1 MNNSL
6 KKELKNLAGDISGDL
21 FTSLS
26 DRLMYATDASEYRN
40 IPIAVSRPKGPEDI
54 KKLVLFAL
62 RNRIS
67 LIPRGAGTSLA
78 GQVVGSGIVVDAG
91 KYMNRIVEINT
102 EEKWVRVEPGVVL
115 DELNL
120 ELAKH
125 GLFFGPET
133 STSNRCMMGG
143 MAGNNACGSRSL
155 IYGSTRDHVLSM
167 KVILAD
173 GSDMEFGV
181 VSGDEFSEKCERE
194 SFESDLYRNIRD
206 ILIDDENQE
215 EIKKEFPRNDIKR
228 RNTGYAIDI
237 LLDSIPF
244 GGKQSFNFS
253 KLLTGSE
260 GTLAFTTEL
269 KLNLVPLPPKE
280 SVLLCAHF
288 NTLKESVKANLVV
301 LDHKPRAIEL
311 MDKFILDCTKN
322 NIEQSKNRF
331 FLKGDPEAIL
341 IIEFSAETKNE
352 LTKKISKLESDLRG
366 CGLGYHYP
374 AIYGEDIEKV
384 WSLRKAGLGV
394 IYNIPGD
401 HKPVSVIEDTA
412 VHPEDLM
419 DYINDFELILEKY
432 DLQGIYH
439 GHISTGELHL
449 RPMINLKDKDGVR
462 LFRAIAEDVA
472 ALVKKYRGSLSG
484 EHGDGILRSEFIP
497 MMIGEKNYELLRR
510 IKKSW
515 DPHNIFNPGKI
526 IDSPPMDSGLRYSTG
541 KPERSIDTFF
551 DFSGEMGIIR
561 AVERCNGSGDCRK
574 SDLIGGTMCPS
585 YMATGDE
592 RNTTRARANILREFI
607 TNSEKKNPFDHEE
620 IYDILD
626 LCLSC
631 KGCKSECPS
640 SVDMAKYKA
649 EFLQQYY
656 KSHRIPLRTRL
667 IGYISTLNRI
677 GSVFPSLYN
686 FVVSSKVLSGLMK
699 RIIGFAPARS
709 IPVLSKITLKA
720 WARKNISGEESAN
733 GVVYLFADEFTDYN
747 DTEIGIKAITILQQL
762 GYQVIIPKH
771 LESGRTFLSK
781 GMVKK
786 ASEIAKKNINLLK
799 DIINDNIP
807 LIGIEPSA
815 ILTFRDEYPELAGP
829 DLKDNAK
836 SMGENCLMFDE
847 FICREIGKGN
857 IHRDQFTDSQLK
869 IRLHGHC
876 HQKSIASTT
885 STKKMLSFPENYNV
899 DEIPSGCCG
908 MAGSFGFEKEHYDLS
923 MKVGE
928 LVLFPEVRN
937 TSAEIMISAPGTSC
951 RQQIKDGTGRDALHP
966 IEIFHDALKIK

>member
-1 MNNSL
+1 VNKSL
-6 KKELKNLAGDISGDL
+6 KKELKILGGEISGDI

-26 DRLMYATDASEYRN
+26 ERLIYATDASEYRG
-40 IPIAVSRPKGPEDI
+40 IPLAVARPKHPEDI

-62 RNRIS
+62 SNRIS

-78 GQVVGSGIVVDAG
+78 GQVVGSGIIVDAG
-91 KYMNRIVEINT
+91 KYMNRVIEIDP
-102 EEKWVRVEPGVVL
+102 EGKWVRVEPGVVL

-120 ELAKH
+120 ILAEQ

-133 STSNRCMMGG
+133 STSSRCMLGG

-173 GSDMEFGV
+173 GSEAEFGT
-181 VSGDEFSEKCERE
+181 VSNDEFERKCNCSTLEA
-194 SFESDLYRNIRD
+194 SIYRNLKE
-206 ILIDDENQE
+206 ILNNEENRKQ
-215 EIKKEFPRNDIKR
+215 IKDQFPRPDIKR

-237 LLDSIPF
+237 LLDSAPF
-244 GGKQSFNFS
+244 GGKQSFNLS

-280 SVLLCAHF
+280 NVLICAHF
-288 NTLKESVKANLVV
+288 NTLKESVEANLFV
-301 LDHKPRAIEL
+301 LEHKPRAVEL
-311 MDKFILDCTKN
+311 MDKFILDCTKS

-341 IIEFSAETKNE
+341 IIEFGAETKSE
-352 LTKKISKLESDLRG
+352 LKEKVLELESDLRG
-366 CGLGYHYP
+366 RGLGFHFP

-419 DYINDFELILEKY
+419 SFILDFEKVLEKY

-472 ALVKKYRGSLSG
+472 AIVKKYGGSLSG

-497 MMIGEKNYELLRR
+497 MMIGVKNYELLKR
-510 IKKSW
+510 IKKTW
-515 DPHNIFNPGKI
+515 DPYGIFNPGKI
-526 IDSPPMDSGLRYSTG
+526 IDPPPMDTGLRYSPG
-541 KPERSIDTFF
+541 KPERSIETFF
-551 DFSGEMGIIR
+551 DFTNEMGILR
-561 AVERCNGSGDCRK
+561 AAEKCNGSGDCRK
-574 SDLIGGTMCPS
+574 SDLMGGTMCPS
-585 YMATGDE
+585 FMATGDE
-592 RNTTRARANILREFI
+592 RNTTRARANILREFL
-607 TNSEKKNPFDHEE
+607 TNSKKANPFDHEE
-620 IYDILD
+620 IYEILD

-640 SVDMAKYKA
+640 SVDMAKLKA
-649 EFLQQYY
+649 EFMQQYY
-656 KSHRIPLRTRL
+656 LSHRIPLRSRL

-677 GSVFPSLYN
+677 GSFFPSLYN
-686 FVVSSKVLSGLMK
+686 FLISNAVSSGIMKKV
-699 RIIGFAPARS
+699 IGFAPSRS
-709 IPVLSKITLKA
+709 IPLLSKITLKS
-720 WARKNISGEESAN
+720 WCLRNSGEGD
-733 GVVYLFADEFTDYN
+733 GVRGKVYLFADEFTDFN
-747 DTEIGIKAITILQQL
+747 DTEIGIKAIAALEKL
-762 GYQVIIPKH
+762 GYRVVIPEH
-771 LESGRTFLSK
+771 VESGRTFLSK
-781 GMVKK
+781 GLVKK
-786 ASEIAKKNINLLK
+786 AKKIAIKNIELLK
-799 DIINDNIP
+799 NKVAEEIP

-815 ILTFRDEYPELAGP
+815 ILTFRDEYPELCG
-829 DLKDNAK
+829 DKLKSTAVELGK
-836 SMGENCLMFDE
+836 NCLMFDE
-847 FICREIGKGN
+847 FIMREYEKGN
-857 IHRDQFTDSQLK
+857 IDAELFTDESLK

-876 HQKSIASTT
+876 HQKSLASTGP
-885 STKKMLSFPENYNV
+885 TKEMLSLPENYSV

-908 MAGSFGFEKEHYDLS
+908 MAGSFGFEKEHYELS

-928 LVLFPEVRN
+928 LVLFPEVRK
-937 TSAEIMISAPGTSC
+937 TSAEIIISAPGTSC
-951 RQQIKDGTGRDALHP
+951 RQQIKDGTGREAFHP
-966 IEIFHDALKIK
+966 IEIFYSSLK